1 MNKDE
6 MTRLGLTP
14 IEDLITED
22 FGAVG
27 TPERITFDASCDS
40 FIIGEKIREMRNQAG
55 LTQEQLA
62 EKIGISVKY
71 ISRIETGKSG
81 IKTQTLIKYINLLGI
96 TPNVFYKSFVD
107 NSEIMS
113 NIRLSEK
120 IETLSEDKKEFISN
134 IIDELKHIK

>member
-1 MNKDE
+1 MDSVSKSDIDKNWSKMLKDS
-6 MTRLGLTP
+6 RLK
-14 IEDLITED
+14 
-22 FGAVG
+22 A
-27 TPERITFDASCDS
+27 
-40 FIIGEKIREMRNQAG
+40 N

>member
-1 MNKDE
+1 MDSVSKSDIDKNWSKILKDS
-6 MTRLGLTP
+6 RLK
-14 IEDLITED
+14 
-22 FGAVG
+22 A
-27 TPERITFDASCDS
+27 
-40 FIIGEKIREMRNQAG
+40 N

-81 IKTQTLIKYINLLGI
+81 IKTQTLFKYINLLGI
-96 TPNVFYKSFVD
+96 TPNVFNKSFVD

-134 IIDELKHIK
+134 VIDELKHIK

>member
-1 MNKDE
+1 MDSVSKSDIDKNWSKILKDS
-6 MTRLGLTP
+6 RLK
-14 IEDLITED
+14 
-22 FGAVG
+22 A
-27 TPERITFDASCDS
+27 
-40 FIIGEKIREMRNQAG
+40 N

-134 IIDELKHIK
+134 IIDELKRIKN